1 MGHKVETTDEDAGGH
16 SSIWKYWSRRL
27 GRVEIWIL
35 AAIFTIAG
43 FVLVFGHIAEEVFE
57 GDSAKFD
64 ETILLFFRS
73 ANDSLDPIGP
83 PWVEEAARDI
93 TALGSYTVLSIIFFA
108 IIAYLVMA
116 RKRAAAFWIFAAV
129 TGGMVLSN
137 LLKLAFERPR
147 PNLVPHAV
155 RVFTTSFPSG
165 HATLSAITYL
175 TLGALLA
182 SLHPSIRFKA
192 YFLVLAALL
201 TIAVGISRIY
211 LGVHY
216 PTDVIAGWCIGAA
229 WAGFCWS
236 IFHWLQGR
244 DQIEAASQNIGRPM
258 GWW

>member
-1 MGHKVETTDEDAGGH
+1 M
-16 SSIWKYWSRRL
+16 
-27 GRVEIWIL
+27 
-35 AAIFTIAG
+35 
-43 FVLVFGHIAEEVFE
+43 LVFGHIAEEVFE

-108 IIAYLVMA
+108 VVAYLVMA
-116 RKRAAAFWIFAAV
+116 QKRAAAFWVFAAV
-129 TGGMVLSN
+129 SGGIVLSN
-137 LLKLAFERPR
+137 LLKLTFERPR
-147 PNLVPHAV
+147 PDLVPHAV
-155 RVFTTSFPSG
+155 RVFTSSFPSG

-182 SLHPSIRFKA
+182 SLHPSRRFKA
-192 YFLVLAALL
+192 YFLGLAMLL
-201 TIAVGISRIY
+201 TIVVGLSRIY

-229 WAGFCWS
+229 WAAFCWS

-244 DQIEAASQNIGRPM
+244 GQIEASHG
-258 GWW
+258 